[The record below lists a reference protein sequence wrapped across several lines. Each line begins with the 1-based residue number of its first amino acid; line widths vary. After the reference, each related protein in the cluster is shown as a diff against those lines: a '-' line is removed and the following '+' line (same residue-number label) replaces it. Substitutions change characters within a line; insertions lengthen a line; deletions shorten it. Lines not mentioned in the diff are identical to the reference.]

1 MAMARKCGIR
11 VVLLADLILEIREG
25 YQVGEVVCLK
35 LSLEP
40 FADALRQNDV
50 FFLFKI
56 EIVSGRALDGALG

>member
-1 MAMARKCGIR
+1 
-11 VVLLADLILEIREG
+11 VLLADLIFEIRGG